1 MLQSLLLALSPKFLV
16 SMLIHNP
23 TCVLSCAAALQQ
35 VVQNDPV
42 NSRLEAVLAPAL
54 APIFAYV
61 ARTPAFSNAITS
73 VAGANSTL
81 VRISLCA
88 CMTTYAFM

>member
-1 MLQSLLLALSPKFLV
+1 M
-16 SMLIHNP
+16 
-23 TCVLSCAAALQQ
+23 
-35 VVQNDPV
+35 

-61 ARTPAFSNAITS
+61 ARTPAFSNAITA

-81 VRISLCA
+81 VRMPCA
-88 CMTTYAFM
+88 SM